1 MEQDE
6 LTKLAVQE
14 LVKAVKLSV
23 DNSPGVRSA
32 LDNFEMLGFIPDMT
46 VKMDLTLNRPLTD
59 GLTDTRVRVC

>member
-1 MEQDE
+1 MEADE

-23 DNSPGVRSA
+23 DNSPGVKSA
-32 LDNFEMLGFIPDMT
+32 LDNLQFLGYVPDMI
-46 VKMDLTLNRPLTD
+46 VKMDVTLNRPALN

>member
-6 LTKLAVQE
+6 LTRLAVQE

-23 DNSPGVRSA
+23 DTSPGVKSA
-32 LDNFEMLGFIPDMT
+32 LDNFETLGFIPDMT
-46 VKMDLTLNRPLTD
+46 VKMDLTLNRPLTH